1 MNLKASMKDKSPI
14 ENLKKVMAR
23 LRDPEEGCPWDRE
36 QTSESLSQ
44 YILQET
50 YEVLECID
58 NNNWEGLKDEL
69 GDLLFQILIQS
80 LIREEKGEFKLSD
93 VIKSINNK
101 LIKRHTHVFKDKKND
116 INSEKVLENWGKMKK
131 SESQNDQY
139 YIKNITNTLP
149 SLSFAYELYKKSLD
163 VNIDLNK
170 TKKYDNFSNEEIT
183 NILFELT
190 SAAAKKNIDLENEF
204 RKYIKAKQ
212 LDIIKK
218 I

>member
-1 MNLKASMKDKSPI
+1 MKSTNIQIGKNFIDLVNTVEK
-14 ENLKKVMAR
+14 
-23 LRDPEEGCPWDRE
+23 LRSDQGCPWDRE

-101 LIKRHTHVFKDKKND
+101 LIKRHPHVFKDKKND

>member
-1 MNLKASMKDKSPI
+1 MKSTNIQIEKSFINLINTVAK
-14 ENLKKVMAR
+14 
-23 LRDPEEGCPWDRE
+23 LRSDQGCPWDLE

-44 YILQET
+44 YMLQET

-58 NNNWEGLKDEL
+58 NNDSKALKDEL

-80 LIREEKGEFKLSD
+80 LIRDEKKEFGISD
-93 VIKSINNK
+93 VLESINIK
-101 LIKRHTHVFKDKKND
+101 LIKRHPHVFKDNNNN
-116 INSEKVLENWGKMKK
+116 INSENVIKNWGRMKK
-131 SESQNDQY
+131 EESKNDKS

-149 SLSFAYELYKKSLD
+149 SLSFAYELYRKSSDINFEL
-163 VNIDLNK
+163 VNTD
-170 TKKYDNFSNEEIT
+170 KYDNFSKEQII

-190 SAAAKKNIDLENEF
+190 SSASKKNIDLENEF

>member
-1 MNLKASMKDKSPI
+1 MKSTNIQIEKSFINLVNTVAK
-14 ENLKKVMAR
+14 
-23 LRDPEEGCPWDRE
+23 LRSDQGCPWDLE

-58 NNNWEGLKDEL
+58 NNDSKALKDEL

-80 LIREEKGEFKLSD
+80 LIRDEKKEFGISD
-93 VIKSINNK
+93 VLESINIK
-101 LIKRHTHVFKDKKND
+101 LIKRHPHVFKDNNNNIDSENVIKNWGRMKKEESKND
-116 INSEKVLENWGKMKK
+116 K
-131 SESQNDQY
+131 S

-149 SLSFAYELYKKSLD
+149 SLSFAYELYRKSSDINFEL
-163 VNIDLNK
+163 VNTD
-170 TKKYDNFSNEEIT
+170 KYDNFSKEQII

-190 SAAAKKNIDLENEF
+190 SSASKKNIDLENEF

>member
-1 MNLKASMKDKSPI
+1 MKSTNIQIEKSFINLINTVTK
-14 ENLKKVMAR
+14 
-23 LRDPEEGCPWDRE
+23 LRSDQGCPWDLE

-44 YILQET
+44 YMLQET

-58 NNNWEGLKDEL
+58 NNDSKALKDEL

-80 LIREEKGEFKLSD
+80 LIRDEKKEFGISD
-93 VIKSINNK
+93 VLESINIK
-101 LIKRHTHVFKDKKND
+101 LIKRHPHVFKDNNNNIDSENVIKNWGRMKKEESKND
-116 INSEKVLENWGKMKK
+116 K
-131 SESQNDQY
+131 S

-149 SLSFAYELYKKSLD
+149 SLSFAYELFRKSSDIDIEL
-163 VNIDLNK
+163 VNTD
-170 TKKYDNFSNEEIT
+170 KYDNFSKEQII

-190 SAAAKKNIDLENEF
+190 SSASKKNIDLENEF

>member
-1 MNLKASMKDKSPI
+1 MKSTNIQIEKSFINLINTVAK
-14 ENLKKVMAR
+14 
-23 LRDPEEGCPWDRE
+23 LRSDQGCPWDLE

-58 NNNWEGLKDEL
+58 NNDSKALKDEL

-80 LIREEKGEFKLSD
+80 IIRDEKKEFGISD
-93 VIKSINNK
+93 VLESINIK
-101 LIKRHTHVFKDKKND
+101 LIKRHPHVFKDNNNNIDSENVIKNWGRMKKEESKND
-116 INSEKVLENWGKMKK
+116 K
-131 SESQNDQY
+131 S

-149 SLSFAYELYKKSLD
+149 SLSFAYELYRKSSDINFEL
-163 VNIDLNK
+163 VNTD
-170 TKKYDNFSNEEIT
+170 KYDNFSKEQII

-190 SAAAKKNIDLENEF
+190 SSASKKNIDLENEF

>member
-1 MNLKASMKDKSPI
+1 MKSTNIQI
-14 ENLKKVMAR
+14 EKNFIDLVNTVEK
-23 LRDPEEGCPWDRE
+23 LRSDQGCPWDRE

-93 VIKSINNK
+93 VIKSINDK
-101 LIKRHTHVFKDKKND
+101 LIKRHPHVFKDKKND

-131 SESQNDQY
+131 SESQNDQH

-190 SAAAKKNIDLENEF
+190 STAAKKNIDLENEF

>member
-1 MNLKASMKDKSPI
+1 MKSTNIQIEKNFINLVNTVAK
-14 ENLKKVMAR
+14 
-23 LRDPEEGCPWDRE
+23 LRSDQGCPWDLE

-58 NNNWEGLKDEL
+58 NNDSKALKDEL

-80 LIREEKGEFKLSD
+80 LIRDEKKEFSISD
-93 VIKSINNK
+93 VLESINIK
-101 LIKRHTHVFKDKKND
+101 LIKRHPHVFKDSNNNIDSKNVVKNWGRMKKEESKND
-116 INSEKVLENWGKMKK
+116 K
-131 SESQNDQY
+131 S

-149 SLSFAYELYKKSLD
+149 SLSFAYELYRKSSDINFEL
-163 VNIDLNK
+163 VNTD
-170 TKKYDNFSNEEIT
+170 KYDNFSKEQII

-190 SAAAKKNIDLENEF
+190 SSASKKNIDLENEF
-204 RKYIKAKQ
+204 RKYIKARQ
-212 LDIIKK
+212 LDIIKT

>member
-1 MNLKASMKDKSPI
+1 MKSTNIQIEKNFINLVNTVAK
-14 ENLKKVMAR
+14 
-23 LRDPEEGCPWDRE
+23 LRSDQGCPWDLE

-58 NNNWEGLKDEL
+58 NNDSKALKDEL

-80 LIREEKGEFKLSD
+80 LIRDEKKEFSISD
-93 VIKSINNK
+93 VLESINIK
-101 LIKRHTHVFKDKKND
+101 LIKRHPHVFKDNNNNIDSKNVVKNWGRMKKEESKND
-116 INSEKVLENWGKMKK
+116 K
-131 SESQNDQY
+131 S
-139 YIKNITNTLP
+139 YIKNITKTLP
-149 SLSFAYELYKKSLD
+149 SLSFAYELYRKSSDINIEL
-163 VNIDLNK
+163 VNTD
-170 TKKYDNFSNEEIT
+170 KYDNFSKEQII

-190 SAAAKKNIDLENEF
+190 SSASKKNIDLENEF

>member
-1 MNLKASMKDKSPI
+1 MKSTNIQIEKSFINLINTVAK
-14 ENLKKVMAR
+14 
-23 LRDPEEGCPWDRE
+23 LRSDQGCPWDLE

-44 YILQET
+44 YMLQET

-58 NNNWEGLKDEL
+58 NNDSKALKDEL

-80 LIREEKGEFKLSD
+80 LIHDEKKEFSISD
-93 VIKSINNK
+93 VLESINIK
-101 LIKRHTHVFKDKKND
+101 LIKRHPHVFKDSNNNIDSKNVVKNWGRMKKEESKND
-116 INSEKVLENWGKMKK
+116 K
-131 SESQNDQY
+131 S

-149 SLSFAYELYKKSLD
+149 SLSFAYELYRKSSDINFEL
-163 VNIDLNK
+163 VNTD
-170 TKKYDNFSNEEIT
+170 KYDNFSKEQII

-190 SAAAKKNIDLENEF
+190 SSASKKNIDLENEF

>member
-1 MNLKASMKDKSPI
+1 MKSTNIQIGKNFIDLVNTVEK
-14 ENLKKVMAR
+14 
-23 LRDPEEGCPWDRE
+23 LRSDQGCPWDRE

-101 LIKRHTHVFKDKKND
+101 LIKRHPHVFKDKKND

-149 SLSFAYELYKKSLD
+149 SLSFAYELYLKSLD

-170 TKKYDNFSNEEIT
+170 TNKYVYFSNEEIT

>member
-1 MNLKASMKDKSPI
+1 MKSTNIQIEKSFINLINTVAK
-14 ENLKKVMAR
+14 
-23 LRDPEEGCPWDRE
+23 LRSDQGCPWDLE

-44 YILQET
+44 YMLQET

-58 NNNWEGLKDEL
+58 NNDSKALKDEL

-80 LIREEKGEFKLSD
+80 LIRDEKKEFGISD
-93 VIKSINNK
+93 VLESINIK
-101 LIKRHTHVFKDKKND
+101 LIKRHPHVFKDNNNNIDSENVIKNWGRMKKEESKND
-116 INSEKVLENWGKMKK
+116 K
-131 SESQNDQY
+131 S

-149 SLSFAYELYKKSLD
+149 SLSFAYELYRKSSDINFEL
-163 VNIDLNK
+163 VNTD
-170 TKKYDNFSNEEIT
+170 KYDNFSKEQII

-190 SAAAKKNIDLENEF
+190 SSASKKNIDLENEF

>member
-1 MNLKASMKDKSPI
+1 MKSTNIQIEKNFINLVNTVAK
-14 ENLKKVMAR
+14 
-23 LRDPEEGCPWDRE
+23 LRSDQGCPWDLE

-58 NNNWEGLKDEL
+58 NNDSKALKDEL

-80 LIREEKGEFKLSD
+80 LIRDEKKEFSISD
-93 VIKSINNK
+93 VLESINIK
-101 LIKRHTHVFKDKKND
+101 LINRHPHVFKDNNNNIDSKNVVKNWGRMKKEESKND
-116 INSEKVLENWGKMKK
+116 K
-131 SESQNDQY
+131 S

-149 SLSFAYELYKKSLD
+149 SLSFAYELYRKSSDINIEL
-163 VNIDLNK
+163 VNTD
-170 TKKYDNFSNEEIT
+170 KYDNFSKEQII

>member
-1 MNLKASMKDKSPI
+1 MKSTNIQIEKNFINLVNTVAK
-14 ENLKKVMAR
+14 
-23 LRDPEEGCPWDRE
+23 LRSDQGCPWDLE

-58 NNNWEGLKDEL
+58 NNDSKALKDEL

-80 LIREEKGEFKLSD
+80 LIRDEKKEFSISD
-93 VIKSINNK
+93 VLESINIK
-101 LIKRHTHVFKDKKND
+101 LIKRHPHVFKDNNNNIDSENVIKNWGRMKKEESKND
-116 INSEKVLENWGKMKK
+116 K
-131 SESQNDQY
+131 S

-149 SLSFAYELYKKSLD
+149 SLSFAYELYRKSSDINFEL
-163 VNIDLNK
+163 VNTD
-170 TKKYDNFSNEEIT
+170 KYDNFSKEQII

-190 SAAAKKNIDLENEF
+190 SSASKKNIDLENEF

>member
-1 MNLKASMKDKSPI
+1 MKSTNIQIEKSFINLVNTVAK
-14 ENLKKVMAR
+14 
-23 LRDPEEGCPWDRE
+23 LRSDQGCPWDLE

-44 YILQET
+44 YMLQET

-58 NNNWEGLKDEL
+58 NNDSKALKDEL

-80 LIREEKGEFKLSD
+80 LIRDEKKEFGISD
-93 VIKSINNK
+93 VLESINIK
-101 LIKRHTHVFKDKKND
+101 LIKRHPHVFKDNNNNIDSENVIKNWGRMKKEESKND
-116 INSEKVLENWGKMKK
+116 K
-131 SESQNDQY
+131 S

-149 SLSFAYELYKKSLD
+149 SLSFAYELYRKSSDINFELINTD
-163 VNIDLNK
+163 
-170 TKKYDNFSNEEIT
+170 KYDNFSKEQII

-190 SAAAKKNIDLENEF
+190 SSASKKNIDLENEF

>member
-1 MNLKASMKDKSPI
+1 MKSTNIQI
-14 ENLKKVMAR
+14 EKRFIDLVNTVAT
-23 LRDPEEGCPWDRE
+23 LRSDQGCPWDLE

-44 YILQET
+44 YMLQET

-58 NNNWEGLKDEL
+58 NNDSKALKDEL

-80 LIREEKGEFKLSD
+80 IIRDEKKEFGISD
-93 VIKSINNK
+93 VLESINIK
-101 LIKRHTHVFKDKKND
+101 LIKRHPHVFKDNNNNIDSENVIKNWGRMKKEESKND
-116 INSEKVLENWGKMKK
+116 K
-131 SESQNDQY
+131 S

-149 SLSFAYELYKKSLD
+149 SLSFAYELYRKSSDINFEL
-163 VNIDLNK
+163 VNTD
-170 TKKYDNFSNEEIT
+170 KYDNFSKEQII

-190 SAAAKKNIDLENEF
+190 SSASKKNIDLENEF

>member
-1 MNLKASMKDKSPI
+1 MKSTNIQI
-14 ENLKKVMAR
+14 EKRFIDLVNTVAT
-23 LRDPEEGCPWDRE
+23 LRSDQGCPWDLE

-58 NNNWEGLKDEL
+58 NNDSKALKDEL

-80 LIREEKGEFKLSD
+80 IIRDEKKEFGISD
-93 VIKSINNK
+93 VLESINIK
-101 LIKRHTHVFKDKKND
+101 LIKRHPHVFKDNNNNIDSENVIKNWGRMKKEESKND
-116 INSEKVLENWGKMKK
+116 K
-131 SESQNDQY
+131 S

-149 SLSFAYELYKKSLD
+149 SLSFAYELFRKSSDIDIEL
-163 VNIDLNK
+163 VNTD
-170 TKKYDNFSNEEIT
+170 KYDNFSKEQII

-190 SAAAKKNIDLENEF
+190 SSASKKNIDLENEF

>member
-1 MNLKASMKDKSPI
+1 MKSTNIQIEKSFINLINTVAK
-14 ENLKKVMAR
+14 
-23 LRDPEEGCPWDRE
+23 LRSDQGCPWDLE

-44 YILQET
+44 YMLQET

-58 NNNWEGLKDEL
+58 NNDSKALKDEL

-80 LIREEKGEFKLSD
+80 LICDEKKEFGISD
-93 VIKSINNK
+93 VLESINIK
-101 LIKRHTHVFKDKKND
+101 LIKRHPHVFKDNNNN
-116 INSEKVLENWGKMKK
+116 INSENVIKNWGRMKK
-131 SESQNDQY
+131 EESKNDKS

-149 SLSFAYELYKKSLD
+149 SLSFAYELYRKSSDINFEL
-163 VNIDLNK
+163 VNTD
-170 TKKYDNFSNEEIT
+170 KYDNFSKEQII

-190 SAAAKKNIDLENEF
+190 SSASKKNIDLENEF

>member
-1 MNLKASMKDKSPI
+1 MKSTNIQIGKNFIDLVNTVEK
-14 ENLKKVMAR
+14 
-23 LRDPEEGCPWDRE
+23 LRSDQGCPWDRE

-93 VIKSINNK
+93 VIKSINDK
-101 LIKRHTHVFKDKKND
+101 LIKRHPHVFKDKKND

>member
-1 MNLKASMKDKSPI
+1 MKSTNIQIGKNFIDLVNTVEK
-14 ENLKKVMAR
+14 
-23 LRDPEEGCPWDRE
+23 LRSDQGCPWDRE

-101 LIKRHTHVFKDKKND
+101 LIKRHPHVFKDKKND

-149 SLSFAYELYKKSLD
+149 SVSFSYELYKKSLD
-163 VNIDLNK
+163 VNIYLNK

>member
-1 MNLKASMKDKSPI
+1 MKSTNIQIEKSFINLINTVTK
-14 ENLKKVMAR
+14 
-23 LRDPEEGCPWDRE
+23 LRSDQGCPWDLE

-44 YILQET
+44 YMLQET

-58 NNNWEGLKDEL
+58 NNDSKALKDEL

-80 LIREEKGEFKLSD
+80 LIRDEKKEFGISD
-93 VIKSINNK
+93 VLESINIK
-101 LIKRHTHVFKDKKND
+101 LIKRHPHVFKDNNNN
-116 INSEKVLENWGKMKK
+116 INSENVIKNWGRMKK
-131 SESQNDQY
+131 EESKNDKS

-149 SLSFAYELYKKSLD
+149 SLSFAYELYRKSSDINFEL
-163 VNIDLNK
+163 VNTD
-170 TKKYDNFSNEEIT
+170 KYDNFSKEQII

-190 SAAAKKNIDLENEF
+190 SSASKKNIDLENEF

>member
-1 MNLKASMKDKSPI
+1 MKSTNIQIEKNFINLVNTVAK
-14 ENLKKVMAR
+14 
-23 LRDPEEGCPWDRE
+23 LRSDQGCPWDLE

-44 YILQET
+44 YMLQET

-58 NNNWEGLKDEL
+58 NNDSKALKDEL

-80 LIREEKGEFKLSD
+80 LIRDEKKEFSISD
-93 VIKSINNK
+93 VLESINLK
-101 LIKRHTHVFKDKKND
+101 LIKRHPHVFKDSNNNIDSKNVVKNWGRMKKEESKND
-116 INSEKVLENWGKMKK
+116 K
-131 SESQNDQY
+131 S

-149 SLSFAYELYKKSLD
+149 SLSFAYELYRKSSDINFEL
-163 VNIDLNK
+163 VNTD
-170 TKKYDNFSNEEIT
+170 KYDNFSKEQII

-190 SAAAKKNIDLENEF
+190 SSASKKNIDLENEF

>member
-1 MNLKASMKDKSPI
+1 MKSTNIQIEKSFINLINTVTK
-14 ENLKKVMAR
+14 
-23 LRDPEEGCPWDRE
+23 LRSDQGCPWDLE

-44 YILQET
+44 YMLQET

-58 NNNWEGLKDEL
+58 NNDSKALKDEL

-80 LIREEKGEFKLSD
+80 LIRDEKKEFGISD
-93 VIKSINNK
+93 VLESINIK
-101 LIKRHTHVFKDKKND
+101 LIKRHPHVFKDNNNNIDSENVIKNWGRMKKEESKND
-116 INSEKVLENWGKMKK
+116 K
-131 SESQNDQY
+131 S

-149 SLSFAYELYKKSLD
+149 SLSFAYELYRKSSDINFEL
-163 VNIDLNK
+163 VNTD
-170 TKKYDNFSNEEIT
+170 KYDNFSKEQII

-190 SAAAKKNIDLENEF
+190 SSASKKNIDLENEF
-204 RKYIKAKQ
+204 RKYIKARQ

>member
-1 MNLKASMKDKSPI
+1 MKSTNIQI
-14 ENLKKVMAR
+14 EKRFIDLVNTVAT
-23 LRDPEEGCPWDRE
+23 LRSDQGCPWDLE

-58 NNNWEGLKDEL
+58 NNDSKALKDEL

-80 LIREEKGEFKLSD
+80 IIRDEKKEFGISD
-93 VIKSINNK
+93 VLESINIK
-101 LIKRHTHVFKDKKND
+101 LIKRHPHVFKDNNNNIDSENVIKNWGRMKKEESKND
-116 INSEKVLENWGKMKK
+116 K
-131 SESQNDQY
+131 S

-149 SLSFAYELYKKSLD
+149 SLSFAYELYRKSSDINFEL
-163 VNIDLNK
+163 VNTD
-170 TKKYDNFSNEEIT
+170 KYDNFSKEQII

-190 SAAAKKNIDLENEF
+190 SSASKKNIDLENEF

>member
-1 MNLKASMKDKSPI
+1 MKSTNIQI
-14 ENLKKVMAR
+14 EKRFIDLVNTVAT
-23 LRDPEEGCPWDRE
+23 LRSDQGCPWDLE

-58 NNNWEGLKDEL
+58 NNDSKALKDEL

-80 LIREEKGEFKLSD
+80 LIRDEKKEFGISD
-93 VIKSINNK
+93 VLESINIK
-101 LIKRHTHVFKDKKND
+101 LIKRHPHVFKDNNNNIDSENVIKNWGRMKKEESKND
-116 INSEKVLENWGKMKK
+116 K
-131 SESQNDQY
+131 S

-149 SLSFAYELYKKSLD
+149 SLSFAYELYRKSSDINFEL
-163 VNIDLNK
+163 VNTD
-170 TKKYDNFSNEEIT
+170 KYDNFSKEQII

-190 SAAAKKNIDLENEF
+190 SSASKKNIDLENEF

>member
-1 MNLKASMKDKSPI
+1 MKSTNIQIGKNFIDLVNTVEK
-14 ENLKKVMAR
+14 
-23 LRDPEEGCPWDRE
+23 LRSDQGCPWDRE

-101 LIKRHTHVFKDKKND
+101 LIKRHPHVFKDKKND

-190 SAAAKKNIDLENEF
+190 STAAKKNIDLENEF

>member
-1 MNLKASMKDKSPI
+1 MKSTNIQIGKNFIDLVNTVEK
-14 ENLKKVMAR
+14 
-23 LRDPEEGCPWDRE
+23 LRSDQGCPWDRE

-101 LIKRHTHVFKDKKND
+101 LIKRHPHLFKDKKND

>member
-1 MNLKASMKDKSPI
+1 MKSTNMQIEKSFINLVNTVAK
-14 ENLKKVMAR
+14 
-23 LRDPEEGCPWDRE
+23 LRSDQGCPWDLE

-44 YILQET
+44 YMLQET

-58 NNNWEGLKDEL
+58 NNDSKALKDEL

-80 LIREEKGEFKLSD
+80 LIRDEKKEFGISD
-93 VIKSINNK
+93 VLESINIK
-101 LIKRHTHVFKDKKND
+101 LIKRHPHVFKDNNNN
-116 INSEKVLENWGKMKK
+116 INSENVIKNWGRMKK
-131 SESQNDQY
+131 EESKNDKS

-149 SLSFAYELYKKSLD
+149 SLSFAYELYRKSSDINFEL
-163 VNIDLNK
+163 VNTD
-170 TKKYDNFSNEEIT
+170 KYDNFSKEQII

-190 SAAAKKNIDLENEF
+190 SSASKKNIDLENEF

>member
-1 MNLKASMKDKSPI
+1 MKSTNIQIGKNFIDLVNTVEK
-14 ENLKKVMAR
+14 
-23 LRDPEEGCPWDRE
+23 LRSDQGCPWDRE
-36 QTSESLSQ
+36 QTSESFSQ

-101 LIKRHTHVFKDKKND
+101 LIKRHPHVFKDKKND

>member
-1 MNLKASMKDKSPI
+1 MKSTNIQIEKSFINLVNTVAK
-14 ENLKKVMAR
+14 
-23 LRDPEEGCPWDRE
+23 LRSDQGCPWDLE

-44 YILQET
+44 YMLQET

-58 NNNWEGLKDEL
+58 NNDSKALKDEL

-80 LIREEKGEFKLSD
+80 LIRDEKKEFGISD
-93 VIKSINNK
+93 VLESINIK
-101 LIKRHTHVFKDKKND
+101 LIKRHPHVFKDNNNNIDSENVIKNWGRMKKEESKND
-116 INSEKVLENWGKMKK
+116 K
-131 SESQNDQY
+131 S

-149 SLSFAYELYKKSLD
+149 SLSFAYELYRKSSDINFEL
-163 VNIDLNK
+163 VNTD
-170 TKKYDNFSNEEIT
+170 KYDNFSKEQII

-190 SAAAKKNIDLENEF
+190 SSASKKNIDLENEF

>member
-1 MNLKASMKDKSPI
+1 MKSTNIQIEKSFINLVNTVAK
-14 ENLKKVMAR
+14 
-23 LRDPEEGCPWDRE
+23 LRSDQGCPWDLE

-44 YILQET
+44 YMLQET

-58 NNNWEGLKDEL
+58 NNDSKALKDEL

-80 LIREEKGEFKLSD
+80 LIRDEKKEFGISD
-93 VIKSINNK
+93 VLESINIK
-101 LIKRHTHVFKDKKND
+101 LIKRHPHVFKDNNNIDSENVIKNWGRMKKEESKND
-116 INSEKVLENWGKMKK
+116 K
-131 SESQNDQY
+131 S

-149 SLSFAYELYKKSLD
+149 SLSFAYELYRKSSDINFEL
-163 VNIDLNK
+163 VNTD
-170 TKKYDNFSNEEIT
+170 KYDNFSKEQII

-190 SAAAKKNIDLENEF
+190 SSASKKNIDLENEF

>member
-1 MNLKASMKDKSPI
+1 MKSTNIQIEKSFINLVNTVAK
-14 ENLKKVMAR
+14 
-23 LRDPEEGCPWDRE
+23 LRSDQGCPWDLE

-44 YILQET
+44 YMLQET

-58 NNNWEGLKDEL
+58 NNDSKALKDEL

-80 LIREEKGEFKLSD
+80 LIRDEKKEFGISD
-93 VIKSINNK
+93 VLESINIK
-101 LIKRHTHVFKDKKND
+101 LIKRHPHVFKDNNNNIDSENVIKNWGRMKKEESKND
-116 INSEKVLENWGKMKK
+116 K
-131 SESQNDQY
+131 S

-149 SLSFAYELYKKSLD
+149 SLSFAYELFRKSSDIDIEL
-163 VNIDLNK
+163 VNTD
-170 TKKYDNFSNEEIT
+170 KYDNFSKEQII

-190 SAAAKKNIDLENEF
+190 SSASKKNIDLENEF

>member
-1 MNLKASMKDKSPI
+1 MKSTNIQIGKNFIDLVNTVEK
-14 ENLKKVMAR
+14 
-23 LRDPEEGCPWDRE
+23 LRSDQGCPWDRE

-101 LIKRHTHVFKDKKND
+101 LIKRHPHVFKDKKND

-170 TKKYDNFSNEEIT
+170 TRSYDNFSNEQIINT
-183 NILFELT
+183 LFELT
-190 SAAAKKNIDLENEF
+190 SSASKKNIDLENEF